1 MERDVHKLDVLKCV
15 ECVEVAGCINRDIKG
30 MRLLPSRVHHLG
42 MCSLIRE
49 GFSPSTIEETTDISS
64 IDQNRLIVGAQV
76 SDSLVHSK
84 ADLNLAQAPLR
95 DSPP

>member
-1 MERDVHKLDVLKCV
+1 MKNLFKLPVILLLSLLFFT
-15 ECVEVAGCINRDIKG
+15 GRINILAN
-30 MRLLPSRVHHLG
+30 RLDLWYEYASLIS
-42 MCSLIRE
+42 SLIRE